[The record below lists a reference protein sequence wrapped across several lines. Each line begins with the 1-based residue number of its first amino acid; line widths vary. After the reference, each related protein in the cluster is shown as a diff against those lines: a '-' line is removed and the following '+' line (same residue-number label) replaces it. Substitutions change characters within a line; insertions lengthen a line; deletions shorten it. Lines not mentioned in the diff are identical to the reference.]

1 MALYTKSAT
10 TLKEKREKP
19 AKVTNMK
26 TLLNLFPNV
35 EFEVSN
41 NEEEDV
47 EYSFLFENNLSC

>member
-10 TLKEKREKP
+10 TLKEKRDKP

-47 EYSFLFENNLSC
+47 ELADEFY